1 MMPKYGSYQSL
12 SAHRAN
18 IEEHN
23 RYRDAIRGQQLTI
36 SAGPR
41 YVFFNSLAQEHSYV
55 YLSLY
60 GQAKSYVAQAAA
72 QLKGLAATDATG
84 QQISRMQAYV
94 NFISQMAGT
103 EGENL
108 KDYLEKMRTKL
119 QQGGNLPDEL
129 EKKFDIFFKN
139 FQKTGGANY
148 LQMIALINEVM
159 QKNNQNQEAIDQM
172 YKELGNTID
181 NAIQKVEK
189 AKKETE
195 KKDQETLTQ
204 LFHTNIQQYNKQV
217 NKIMKEALKD
227 ADFKITYA
235 RLMAQNVNGVLAEII
250 NKGEFLDIIETIF
263 TNASTSIDHFSQQL
277 ISFIIQQLA
286 GLSPE
291 QLLSKSYNELTNII
305 MEKLSQ
311 NGQSKL
317 AQVNTNFISLIE
329 NQFEKRKTNKTIEEI
344 VLTTGKGTAR
354 IFAQL
359 TNKQDIINTYLAD
372 SVEEQRL
379 TQQEFNYIQEFARK
393 PKFTKGKLAYATK
406 ILNKGIGNKLKA
418 MLTDET
424 INQLRNKQITIDKI
438 LTTVSN
444 IPSALSA
451 ALSVKISG
459 PSMGEVLTGA
469 DFINELTLA
478 LQSGGHKVKLKNDI
492 NVIINFNEEKFSQN
506 VRTQATLKDIAISL
520 QTGFI
525 DKYVNASK
533 GAEDVQAAEDTYL
546 EQLREIKKHVDE
558 LVKRKKIS
566 QKKAKAFLESLK
578 NMTQVGISVKDYT
591 TGNNLGFH
599 GGTLGANLETVVNNI
614 ENMYQLGGISKM
626 DTDMLYFAIAN
637 CSPDAVAFGL
647 KESIETYLA
656 GAAAIMMFDQGFT
669 AATAF
674 MDKMKQQLGG
684 FDSMKTVHLFRVQGK
699 LIPAAVVYGT
709 IASNLSSI
717 IGQLQTSAQA
727 ALQSGGNFVHI
738 NNNISRNNIPSFYN
752 VPDPQDRWDAVSS
765 LAGDILS
772 GSNIS
777 FTFLGGVIDIL
788 NAIPSAF
795 NL

>member
-1 MMPKYGSYQSL
+1 MPKYGSYQSL

-36 SAGPR
+36 SVGPR
-41 YVFFNSLAQEHSYV
+41 YVFFNSLAAEHSYV

-60 GQAKSYVAQAAA
+60 GQAKSYVAQVTS
-72 QLKGLAATDATG
+72 QLKSFAATDATG

-108 KDYLEKMRTKL
+108 KDYLEKMKTKL

-129 EKKFDIFFKN
+129 EKKFNIFFKN
-139 FQKTGGANY
+139 FQETGGANY
-148 LQMIALINEVM
+148 LQMIALINDVM
-159 QKNNQNQEAIDQM
+159 QKNNQNQETIDQM
-172 YKELGNTID
+172 YRELGNTID

-189 AKKETE
+189 AKKETQKNE
-195 KKDQETLTQ
+195 QETLTQ

-227 ADFKITYA
+227 ADFKINYA
-235 RLMAQNVNGVLAEII
+235 RLMAKNVNGVLAEII
-250 NKGEFLDIIETIF
+250 NKGEFLNIIETIF
-263 TNASTSIDHFSQQL
+263 INASTSIDHFSQQL
-277 ISFIIQQLA
+277 LSFIIQQLA
-286 GLSPE
+286 SLPVE
-291 QLLSKSYNELTNII
+291 QLLSKSYSELTNVII
-305 MEKLSQ
+305 EKLSQ
-311 NGQSKL
+311 NGYSKL

-329 NQFEKRKTNKTIEEI
+329 NQFEKRRANKTLEEI

-354 IFAQL
+354 IFSQL

-372 SVEEQRL
+372 SVAEQRL
-379 TQQEFNYIQEFARK
+379 TQQEFNYIQEFARS

-406 ILNKGIGNKLKA
+406 ILNKGIGNKLKT

-444 IPSALSA
+444 IPSALAS

-459 PSMGEVLTGA
+459 PNMGEVLTGA
-469 DFINELTLA
+469 EFINNLTLS

-506 VRTQATLKDIAISL
+506 ARTQTALKDIAISL

-525 DKYVNASK
+525 DKYVEVSR
-533 GAEDVQAAEDTYL
+533 GAEDVQAAEDAYL
-546 EQLREIKKHVDE
+546 EQLREVKKRIDE

-566 QKKAKAFLESLK
+566 KKKAKAFLESLK
-578 NMTQVGISVKDYT
+578 NMTQVGISVKDYAA
-591 TGNNLGFH
+591 GNNLGFH
-599 GGTLGANLETVVNNI
+599 GGTLGANLEAVVNNI

-669 AATAF
+669 TATAF

-717 IGQLQTSAQA
+717 IGQLQANVQA

-752 VPDPQDRWDAVSS
+752 VPNPQDRWDAVSS
-765 LAGDILS
+765 LAGDVLS